1 MMFLHPGLAMLWVNS
16 TGSLFQMGLAHCCGD
31 GGAKTQIDQQV
42 LVRIVRHAHMHT
54 HTYYIY
60 IHINATGRLL
70 NPNMIQLKL
79 AHLVQLDRPTE
90 FEYVTK
96 QLLAGFKPM
105 DWLQLAQDDLH
116 VFSSDLLKSEI

>member
-1 MMFLHPGLAMLWVNS
+1 
-16 TGSLFQMGLAHCCGD
+16 
-31 GGAKTQIDQQV
+31 
-42 LVRIVRHAHMHT
+42 MHT

>member
-1 MMFLHPGLAMLWVNS
+1 
-16 TGSLFQMGLAHCCGD
+16 
-31 GGAKTQIDQQV
+31 
-42 LVRIVRHAHMHT
+42 
-54 HTYYIY
+54 
-60 IHINATGRLL
+60 
-70 NPNMIQLKL
+70 MIQLKL